1 MGIRLGY
8 RPDDLPITEE
18 YSHRVLR
25 LPFHNYKKALG
36 RGALL
41 DAGCYTLHA
50 ARCLTGDKPDFLSVC
65 LGSEA
70 GYEVDT
76 TGSAL
81 IVFTSGSHA
90 LPDWGFGH
98 AYVNEIEIWG
108 ERGRVRAER
117 ALSKPP
123 SIAPRLFY
131 IKEDGTEEIRQS
143 PPSNH
148 FVNMFEYF
156 SEPVSSKTHRE
167 SIWQDTKRQC
177 DLMEA
182 VLNNS
187 RYVAVP

>member
-8 RPDDLPITEE
+8 RPDNLPIAEE
-18 YSHRVLR
+18 YSQRVLR
-25 LPFHNYKKALG
+25 LAFHKYKKALG
-36 RGALL
+36 GGALL

-50 ARCLTGDKPDFLSVC
+50 ASCLTGDEPNFLSVC

-81 IVFTSGSHA
+81 IVFKSGSHA
-90 LPDWGFGH
+90 LLDWGFGH

-131 IKEDGTEEIRQS
+131 ISAILYLRRTALKKFGRVRPRITLSTCLNIFLRQFRAKHIE
-143 PPSNH
+143 NR
-148 FVNMFEYF
+148 Y
-156 SEPVSSKTHRE
+156 
-167 SIWQDTKRQC
+167 
-177 DLMEA
+177 
-182 VLNNS
+182 S
-187 RYVAVP
+187 RIPNGNVI

>member
-8 RPDDLPITEE
+8 RPDHLPITEE
-18 YSHRVLR
+18 YSQRVLC
-25 LPFHNYKKALG
+25 LPFYNYKKALG
-36 RGALL
+36 AGALL

-50 ARCLTGDKPDFLSVC
+50 ASCLTGDEPDFLAAC

-70 GYEVDT
+70 GYKVDT

-81 IVFTSGSHA
+81 IVFKCGIHA
-90 LPDWGFGH
+90 LLDWGFGH
-98 AYVNEIEIWG
+98 AYVSEIEIWG

-117 ALSKPP
+117 EFSKPP

-156 SEPVSSKTHRE
+156 SEAVSNKTHRE